1 MIEEKKDFAVKIG
14 SEEQEDFVKFD
25 LTREEAGNL
34 YQESLKNNEVCRVFK
49 VKEIKPKVKVFL
61 G

>member
-25 LTREEAGNL
+25 LTREEAGND
-34 YQESLKNNEVCRVFK
+34 
-49 VKEIKPKVKVFL
+49 
-61 G
+61 